1 MDALEREF
9 DALFADLNRHVEEGE
24 RRIQRQRTV
33 VDLLARAGRETAE
46 AKKLLRTFETLQ
58 SLHIAHR
65 DRVLSALTDTDEIGQ
80 PSLG

>member
-24 RRIQRQRTV
+24 RRIRRQRTV
-33 VDLLARAGRETAE
+33 VDVLSRAGRETAE
-46 AKKLLRTFETLQ
+46 ATRLLRTFETLQ

-65 DRVLSALTDTDEIGQ
+65 DRVLSTLTAPEEVAQ
-80 PSLG
+80 PSLR